1 MMNKIAVA
9 LASFVA
15 IAMLATAALAADPV
29 KKIKLSDPAGDDK
42 GPGTYI
48 YPSNSVYTAGS
59 FDLRGLQVIDKGS
72 TIEFRVEVGTRVK
85 DPWNSKEWDGNGFSL
100 QFVQIYID
108 TDHKAGSGFTSTLP
122 GLGKLSLAAD
132 QAWDKVVLISP
143 QGKQR
148 LKSEVRYK
156 AGKMAKAAV
165 IPKTTRARGKKLIAV
180 VKKSDLGQPTKAWGL
195 QAVMQ
200 SNEGF
205 PKGKDILT
213 RPVNE
218 VRGEHRF
225 GGGHDMSCDPQVI
238 DIFAGKAAGSASEV
252 AAQKSALAWKCGS
265 KVATLPMIYPF
276 AR

>member
-1 MMNKIAVA
+1 MKPSAVMTLGAA
-9 LASFVA
+9 LLV
-15 IAMLATAALAADPV
+15 ATAALSAEPA
-29 KKIKLSDPAGDDK
+29 KKIQLSDPKGDDK
-42 GPGTYI
+42 GPGTYV
-48 YPSNSVYTAGS
+48 YPSNPVYTAGS

-72 TIEFRVEVGTRVK
+72 TVEFRVKVGARIA

-108 TDHKAGSGFTSTLP
+108 TDHKAGSGFTGVLP
-122 GLGKLSLAAD
+122 GLGKLKLAAD

-148 LKSEVRYK
+148 LKSEARYK
-156 AGKMAKAAV
+156 SGKMAKAVV
-165 IPKTTRARGKKLIAV
+165 IPRATRARGKTLIAV
-180 VKKSDLGQPTKAWGL
+180 VKKSDLGQPNKGWGL
-195 QAVMQ
+195 QAIMQ

-218 VRGEHRF
+218 VRGDHRF
-225 GGGHDMSCDPQVI
+225 GGGHDTDCDPQVI
-238 DIFAGKAAGSASEV
+238 DIFAGKGAGAPTEV
-252 AAQKSALAWKCGS
+252 KAQQTALAWKCGS

>member
-1 MMNKIAVA
+1 MNRAAAA
-9 LASFVA
+9 L
-15 IAMLATAALAADPV
+15 TAALMVATLSFAAEPA
-29 KKIKLSDPAGDDK
+29 KKIKLTDPAGDDK
-42 GPGTYI
+42 GPGTYV

-59 FDLRGLQVIDKGS
+59 FDLRSLEVIDKGS
-72 TIEFRVEVGTRVK
+72 TVEFRVKVGARIA
-85 DPWNSKEWDGNGFSL
+85 DPWNSKDWDGNGFSL
-100 QFVQIYID
+100 QFIQIYID
-108 TDHKAGSGFTSTLP
+108 TDHKAGSGFVDVLP
-122 GLGKLSLAAD
+122 GLGQLKLAPA

-156 AGKMAKAAV
+156 AGRMAKAV
-165 IPKTTRARGKKLIAV
+165 VVPKATRARGKKLIAV

-225 GGGHDMSCDPQVI
+225 GGGHDTACDPQVI
-238 DIFAGKAAGSASEV
+238 DIFAGKGAGAPSEV
-252 AAQKSALAWKCGS
+252 TAQKQALTWKCGN